1 MKNLEKLASLIL
13 KKMPFFDLWSLNLVL
28 INTCHFYPLV
38 LVAWWWWSTKLIRNK
53 FNMTYITLNLIY
65 SKWRPWKI
73 VRILKSPYSVL
84 NCLTCV
90 LFSAYPRLVTTKT
103 LFLDRF
109 QSFKVKFKGI
119 CTINVKNI
127 EKNDKMNVPYLS
139 FSPDIVHSNSNNSLI
154 RTFFATHMSNVI

>member
-1 MKNLEKLASLIL
+1 
-13 KKMPFFDLWSLNLVL
+13 MPFFDLWSLNLVL

-53 FNMTYITLNLIY
+53 FSMTYITLNLIY

-90 LFSAYPRLVTTKT
+90 LFLAYPRLVTTKT

-109 QSFKVKFKGI
+109 QSFKLKFKGI

-127 EKNDKMNVPYLS
+127 EKMIKWMCLICRFLQIS
-139 FSPDIVHSNSNNSLI
+139 CILIVITHSYEL
-154 RTFFATHMSNVI
+154 FFATNTSNVI

>member
-1 MKNLEKLASLIL
+1 
-13 KKMPFFDLWSLNLVL
+13 MPFVDLWSLNLVF
-28 INTCHFYPLV
+28 INTRHFYPLV

-53 FNMTYITLNLIY
+53 FSMTYITLNLIY

-90 LFSAYPRLVTTKT
+90 LFLAYPRLVTTNT

-127 EKNDKMNVPYLS
+127 EKNDKMNVPNLS

>member
-1 MKNLEKLASLIL
+1 MAAVKNSTIFKIPL
-13 KKMPFFDLWSLNLVL
+13 K
-28 INTCHFYPLV
+28 C
-38 LVAWWWWSTKLIRNK
+38 
-53 FNMTYITLNLIY
+53 
-65 SKWRPWKI
+65 
-73 VRILKSPYSVL
+73 